1 MSGGFRSLELIKR
14 SGSTSRIL
22 NLHIVHQRFGTTEA
36 FEKQPLFRSKRLNS
50 SMIMKHTV
58 RGSETYLF
66 ADAQKHNV
74 TKIILPFAND
84 DLGIGGTN
92 LFVGQKNF
100 EQGLRDLAK
109 GYDKDEDLRRDVE
122 LLEALAALPSL
133 DPFLLRERLRLMGRE
148 PARCYFQI
156 SDADL
161 SSMQEF
167 VSGQVNRLIELALSG
182 GGNTAGQIN
191 VSRQMASKILSD
203 ENAESLAP
211 LKAALGLNGPEWVEG
226 VFCWKGFLYYKWKF
240 SNILAKAGHMLSVM
254 QNVNFAR
261 CDPNTVVAV
270 KKMRDRAAT
279 TIRVKMK
286 LIKGLLDVY
295 DHAFKQMTVDQ
306 NPTAFKD
313 FLLKSPE
320 LFVDIGE
327 HVGVAS
333 HLTSFWGFKFG
344 ANPDA
349 ALDASDLLEVF
360 REFDRCDAVKTGTD
374 ATEMVW

>member
-1 MSGGFRSLELIKR
+1 MTGFRSLELIKR

-36 FEKQPLFRSKRLNS
+36 YEKQPLFRSKRLNA
-50 SMIMKHTV
+50 SMFMKHTI
-58 RGSETYLF
+58 RGSESYLF
-66 ADAQKHNV
+66 DDTQKHNV

-84 DLGIGGTN
+84 DLAIGGTN

-100 EQGLRDLAK
+100 ERALRDLAK
-109 GYDKDEDLRRDVE
+109 GYDTDEDLRRDVE
-122 LLEALAALPSL
+122 LLDALAALPSL

-161 SSMQEF
+161 ANMQEF
-167 VSGQVNRLIELALSG
+167 VSSQVNRLIELALLG
-182 GGNTAGQIN
+182 GGNAAGQIN

-211 LKAALGLNGPEWVEG
+211 LKAALGLNGPEWIEG

-240 SNILAKAGHMLSVM
+240 SNILAKAGQMLGTM
-254 QNVNFAR
+254 QRVNFSR
-261 CDPNTVVAV
+261 CDPGTMQTV
-270 KKMRDRAAT
+270 KKMRERAVT
-279 TIRVKMK
+279 TIRIKMK
-286 LIKGLLDVY
+286 LIKELLDVY
-295 DHAFKQMTVDQ
+295 DDAFKKMTVDQ
-306 NPTAFKD
+306 NPAAFKD

-344 ANPDA
+344 ADQDIALSA
-349 ALDASDLLEVF
+349 ADLLEVF

>member
-1 MSGGFRSLELIKR
+1 MSGFRSLELIKR

-22 NLHIVHQRFGTTEA
+22 NLNIVHQRFGATEA

-66 ADAQKHNV
+66 PDAQRHNV
-74 TKIILPFAND
+74 TKIILPFANE

-100 EQGLRDLAK
+100 EQALRDLAK

-161 SSMQEF
+161 ASMQEF

-182 GGNTAGQIN
+182 SGNSAGQIN
-191 VSRQMASKILSD
+191 ISRQMASKILSD

-240 SNILAKAGHMLSVM
+240 SNILTKAGHMLGAM
-254 QNVNFAR
+254 QQVNFAR
-261 CDPNTVVAV
+261 CDPGTVQAV

-286 LIKGLLDVY
+286 LIKALLDVY
-295 DHAFKQMTVDQ
+295 DHAFKTMTVDQ
-306 NPTAFKD
+306 NPAAFKD

-344 ANPDA
+344 GNADAILDA
-349 ALDASDLLEVF
+349 ADLLEVF